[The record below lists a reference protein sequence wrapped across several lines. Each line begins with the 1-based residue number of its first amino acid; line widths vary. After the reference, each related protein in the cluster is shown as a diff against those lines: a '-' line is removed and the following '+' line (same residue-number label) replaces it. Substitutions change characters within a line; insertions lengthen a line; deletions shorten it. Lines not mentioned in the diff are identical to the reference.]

1 MARTP
6 RKNVAQQETARK
18 ERAEEALQTFLE
30 TLRSGKF
37 PGVAAQATILSRAS
51 DAPSAKW
58 SAGNQTLMVAHNTMD
73 ARGYRQWQAV
83 GRQVKKGAKAFY
95 ILRPNTRTFTEKDE
109 KTGEEVK
116 RTVVT
121 GFGFTPVFRVEDTE
135 GEPLPAYD
143 PPTLPPL
150 VDVAN
155 ALGVSVKYAPPA
167 GMWRGYYRDD
177 TAEIVLCS
185 HDERTFFHE
194 LAHTA
199 HYRLSEN
206 AATNESCKVR
216 KEIVAETA
224 AAALCRLYG
233 YEYGRIHADYLAHYT
248 ESDGDTEK
256 TLREVMRYIGEV
268 RSVLDLIL
276 STADNIKQG
285 EAA

>member
-6 RKNVAQQETARK
+6 RKNVAQQEATRK
-18 ERAEEALQTFLE
+18 ERAEQALQTFLE

-37 PGVAAQATILSRAS
+37 PEVVAQTTILSRAS

-58 SAGNQTLMVAHNTMD
+58 SVGNQALMVAHNTMD
-73 ARGYRQWQAV
+73 ARGYRQWQEV

-109 KTGEEVK
+109 ATGEEVK
-116 RTVVT
+116 KTFVT

-194 LAHTA
+194 LAHAA

-206 AATNESCKVR
+206 AATNNSCKVR

-233 YEYGRIHADYLAHYT
+233 YEYGRIHADYLAHFA
-248 ESDGDTEK
+248 DGDTQK
-256 TLREVMRYIGEV
+256 ALREVMRYIGEV
-268 RSVLDLIL
+268 RAVLDLIL